1 MIELSSAQAFFWL
14 CFGVGI
20 FSVAAFLSWCLFEVA
35 RLLRQSNEVVE
46 HARNVI
52 AGIEEDFNDL
62 KERFGTVIG
71 NIAGMAKGASKI
83 SGMIDDFREERPKRR
98 TRKKS

>member
-1 MIELSSAQAFFWL
+1 M
-14 CFGVGI
+14 
-20 FSVAAFLSWCLFEVA
+20 FEVA